1 MVALNIICARKN
13 ISFKYQLWSEVQ
25 EAQRVI
31 TFLFRIHRMAILKLS
46 YDDTKLSH
54 KKKQCVANR
63 VMKDQENILKFS
75 IYMIPFND

>member
-46 YDDTKLSH
+46 YDDAKLSH
-54 KKKQCVANR
+54 KKNNV
-63 VMKDQENILKFS
+63 LLTG
-75 IYMIPFND
+75 